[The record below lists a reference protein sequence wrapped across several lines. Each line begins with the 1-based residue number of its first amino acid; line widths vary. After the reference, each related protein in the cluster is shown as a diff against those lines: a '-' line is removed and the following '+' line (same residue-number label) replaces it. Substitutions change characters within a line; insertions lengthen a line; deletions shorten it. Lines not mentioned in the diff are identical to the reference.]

1 MIDPTKYK
9 NMKGLH
15 INTIIIGILFLLLS
29 SCQSNSSSA
38 FKNALTFYV
47 SFDNG
52 TTADFALGEA
62 NIYTADGSYVNSKR
76 VLEGIQVG
84 MNNPDHRIVK
94 GKGQSGDAFEFGNR
108 SSKVIFYKS
117 KDNIAYNPENWSGTI
132 SFWLSVDPSTD
143 LDGYT
148 DPIQITDANYND
160 ASIWVDFTDGVFPD
174 FRLGVIGD
182 KSVWTLD
189 TLNSPVKAV
198 FDKRT
203 VRVEAP
209 SFSRKTWTHILI
221 TYDGLGTPQSSAN
234 LYLNGEKKGSING
247 INDPFTWELDES
259 NIFLGLGFTGLMDEL
274 SIFNKPLTD
283 KQAMELYQ
291 LEGGIKSIL

>member
-1 MIDPTKYK
+1 
-9 NMKGLH
+9 MKDKH
-15 INTIIIGILFLLLS
+15 INIIIVGALILQLF

-52 TTADFALGEA
+52 TSADFALGDT
-62 NIYTADGSYVNSKR
+62 NMYTANASYVNSSR

-94 GKGQSGDAFEFGNR
+94 GKGQRGDAFEFGKK
-108 SSKVIFYKS
+108 SGKVLYYKS
-117 KDNIAYNPENWSGTI
+117 KDNIAYNPQNWSGSI

-148 DPIQITDANYND
+148 DPVQITDANYND
-160 ASIWVDFTDGVFPD
+160 ASIWVDFTDEDPPD

-182 KSVWTLD
+182 KSAWSLD
-189 TLNSPVKAV
+189 TLNSPFMVE
-198 FDKRT
+198 FEKRL
-203 VRVEAP
+203 VNVEAP
-209 SFSRKTWTHILI
+209 PFSRKTWTHILI
-221 TYDGLGTPQSSAN
+221 TYDGLGTPQSLAS
-234 LYLNGEKKGSING
+234 LYLNGEKIGAVSG
-247 INDPFTWELDES
+247 VDDPFTWELEES

-283 KQAMELYQ
+283 DQAMELYR
-291 LEGGIKSIL
+291 LKGGIKSIL